1 MTDKDISHDEMVEI
15 VAEQFKTDA
24 EANAYL
30 NEHPMLYPYI
40 VESIEKIKAIF
51 GANVE
56 LELRL
61 RIDPEITNAQT
72 LYCYIWVKMSVDEA
86 LDKLDKFDD
95 EYYLKLPE
103 QIKDYLNY
111 NVRNK

>member
-15 VAEQFKTDA
+15 VSQQFKIGA
-24 EANAYL
+24 EALEYL
-30 NEHPMLYPYI
+30 NQHPMLYPYI

-51 GANVE
+51 GSYIE

-61 RIDPEITNAQT
+61 RIDPEIANAQT
-72 LYCYIWVKMSVDEA
+72 LYCYIWVTMTVDEA

-103 QIKDYLNY
+103 KIKDYLNY